1 MAIEKYNMVLTEI
14 TKYYNYKEIEIDE
27 YIKNID
33 VFQKE
38 FLEYI
43 TNNNNSIEITNISEI
58 FKRLFYISY
67 CSLNILEIKLNKNV
81 NEIMDNNKN
90 LFINKNRDYGNSFED
105 FGFIGILIRLNDKI
119 NRLKTICKNKN
130 TSIDE
135 KVEDTINDLYNY
147 CVIGLMYK

>member
-1 MAIEKYNMVLTEI
+1 M
-14 TKYYNYKEIEIDE
+14 
-27 YIKNID
+27 
-33 VFQKE
+33 
-38 FLEYI
+38 
-43 TNNNNSIEITNISEI
+43 NNNN
-58 FKRLFYISY
+58 
-67 CSLNILEIKLNKNV
+67 
-81 NEIMDNNKN
+81 N